1 MTTRAALV
9 ERLSGVPAT
18 ELLDFLTDDAIINL
32 AARYFQR
39 TSESQARDIE
49 SLPAIDT
56 AAHLASTDSTTVEP
70 TPEAN
75 FSDPAKEKAKR
86 PLNGFMAFRSKCH
99 L

>member
-18 ELLDFLTDDAIINL
+18 ELLDFLTDDAIIDL

-39 TSESQARDIE
+39 VSEAQASDID
-49 SLPAIDT
+49 SLPVVDT
-56 AAHLASTDSTTVEP
+56 AAHLASSDSATVET

-75 FSDPAKEKAKR
+75 SSEPAKEKAKR